1 MSDSQIKKA
10 QSVGSALL
18 AARAQAMQRGEHN
31 MELVAEKEGA
41 VWINNSMATTVDLT
55 WDALRD
61 VNGPV
66 LLIIGGIDRNN
77 DYGKLKNLVAEKV
90 KAVIFLGGQREKYM
104 RIFQPIT
111 NGLIVDASTLHEA
124 VEFANAYAWP
134 GDTVLFSPSCPS
146 YHAFD
151 NYKNRGNDFKIS
163 VRRVLGE

>member
-1 MSDSQIKKA
+1 MSNSQIKKA
-10 QSVGSALL
+10 QSGFAELL
-18 AARAQAMQRGEHN
+18 AARSKAMQRAEHH
-31 MELVAEKEGA
+31 MELVAEKNGA

-55 WDALRD
+55 WEALRD
-61 VNGPV
+61 VNAPV

-77 DYGKLKNLVAEKV
+77 DYSKLKTLVSEKV

-104 RIFQPIT
+104 RIFQPCT
-111 NGLIVDASTLHEA
+111 NGLIVDASSLHEA
-124 VEFANAYAWP
+124 VAFASFYAWP

-151 NYKNRGNDFKIS
+151 NYKNRGNDFKNM